1 MDQGSDGA
9 SRIGRRRFLKAAL
22 SAAAVLSAGRSIAQT
37 RAAPAQSSETIL
49 VVGAGLAGLVAAY
62 RLREAGKRVIVIEAR
77 AVPGGRVRTVRDF
90 PDGLYGEL
98 GAARIADTHNY
109 ALHWVNELG
118 LSLTPFQPMG
128 EATVLSVNGMRARSD
143 DNEAI
148 ARLTDKLNPDERGL
162 TPPQLL
168 VKYITGLPEEL
179 AQPDFDPHAP
189 RWADID
195 RMSWAQWLRSLG
207 ASEGALQL
215 MTLGGHSSPLSALY
229 LLRQIMLHRDSGG
242 YLKIEGGFDQIAQ
255 RLAGRVPDIRYNCA
269 LMRLDRSGPIRA
281 TVRSEGR
288 EEIITADRVV
298 LTLPFSVLRHV
309 RVDPPFSP
317 EKTQIIGNL
326 GYYQGT
332 RFLLQTRT
340 RFWHAAKLSGGART
354 DGPADIWDMSFG
366 LPGRAGLLSATAGG
380 HEVEA
385 KLRPLSGG
393 DRSAF
398 GKALAQAAFPEIQSQ
413 VENVLVHRWMDEP
426 EAKGA
431 FSVFYPGQMSR
442 WTRTIVGPEGRV
454 HFAGEH
460 TAAHSGWIEG
470 ALWSGDHVSQEIL
483 QQ

>member
-1 MDQGSDGA
+1 M
-9 SRIGRRRFLKAAL
+9 RIGRRRFLKAAL
-22 SAAAVLSAGRSIAQT
+22 STAAVLSAGGSIAQT
-37 RAAPAQSSETIL
+37 RAAPAQNAETIL

-90 PDGLYGEL
+90 AGGLYGEL

-148 ARLTDKLNPDERGL
+148 ARLTEKLNPDERGL

-179 AQPDFDPHAP
+179 AQPGFDPHAP

-242 YLKIEGGFDQIAQ
+242 YLKIEGGFDQIAR
-255 RLAGRVPDIRYNCA
+255 RLASRVPDIRYNCA
-269 LMRLDRSGPIRA
+269 LVRLDRSGPIRA

-298 LTLPFSVLRHV
+298 LTLPFSVLRHI

-317 EKTQIIGNL
+317 EKTQIVGNL

-340 RFWHAAKLSGGART
+340 RFWQAAKLSGGART
-354 DGPADIWDMSFG
+354 DGPADIWDMGFG
-366 LPGRAGLLSATAGG
+366 LPGAAGLLSATTGG
-380 HEVEA
+380 PEVEA
-385 KLRPLSGG
+385 KLRPLSGE
-393 DRSAF
+393 DRSAY
-398 GKALAQAAFPEIQSQ
+398 GKSLAQAAFPEIQSQ
-413 VENVLVHRWMDEP
+413 VDKVLVHRWVDEP
-426 EAKGA
+426 EARGA

-442 WTRTIVGPEGRV
+442 WTRTISRPEGRV

-470 ALWSGDHVSQEIL
+470 ALWSADQVSQEIL

>member
-1 MDQGSDGA
+1 MDQGSGGA
-9 SRIGRRRFLKAAL
+9 LRIGRRRFLKAAL
-22 SAAAVLSAGRSIAQT
+22 SSAAVLSTGGSISQP
-37 RAAPAQSSETIL
+37 RAASAQNTETIL

-77 AVPGGRVRTVRDF
+77 ADPGGRVRTVRDF
-90 PDGLYGEL
+90 SGGLYGEL

-118 LSLTPFQPMG
+118 LTPRAFQPAG

-148 ARLTDKLNPDERGL
+148 ARLTANLNPDERGL

-168 VKYITGLPEEL
+168 VKYISGLPEEL
-179 AQPDFDPHAP
+179 AQPNFDPHAP

-195 RMSWAQWLRSLG
+195 RMSWAEWLRSLG
-207 ASEGALQL
+207 ASEGAVKL
-215 MTLGGHSSPLSALY
+215 MTLGGHSTPLSALY

-242 YLKIEGGFDQIAQ
+242 YLKIEGGFDQIAR
-255 RLAGRVPDIRYNCA
+255 RLASRVPDIRYDCA
-269 LMRLDRSGPIRA
+269 LMRLDRSGPVRA
-281 TVRSEGR
+281 TVRSGGR

-298 LTLPFSVLRHV
+298 MTLPFSVLRHI

-317 EKTQIIGNL
+317 EKTQIVGNL
-326 GYYQGT
+326 GYYPAT

-340 RFWHAAKLSGGART
+340 RFWQKAKLSGGART
-354 DGPADIWDMSFG
+354 DGPADIWDMGYG
-366 LPGRAGLLSATAGG
+366 LPGTAGLLSATTGG
-380 HEVEA
+380 PDVEA
-385 KLRPLSGG
+385 KLRPLSG
-393 DRSAF
+393 DQRSAY
-398 GKALAQAAFPEIQSQ
+398 GKSLAEIAFPEIQSQ
-413 VENVLVHRWMDEP
+413 VDRVLVHRWTDEP

-442 WTRTIVGPEGRV
+442 WTRIISRPEGRV

>member
-1 MDQGSDGA
+1 M
-9 SRIGRRRFLKAAL
+9 RIGRRRFLKAAL
-22 SAAAVLSAGRSIAQT
+22 STVAVLSAGRSIAQT
-37 RAAPAQSSETIL
+37 RAAPAQNAETIL

-90 PDGLYGEL
+90 EGGLYGEL

-118 LSLTPFQPMG
+118 LSLTPFQPTG
-128 EATVLSVNGMRARSD
+128 QATVLSVNGMRARSD
-143 DNEAI
+143 DGEAI

-242 YLKIEGGFDQIAQ
+242 YLKIEGGFDQIA
-255 RLAGRVPDIRYNCA
+255 RGLASRVPDIRYNCA
-269 LMRLDRSGPIRA
+269 LMRLDRSGPVRA

-298 LTLPFSVLRHV
+298 LTLPFSVLRHI

-317 EKTQIIGNL
+317 EKTQIVGNL

-340 RFWHAAKLSGGART
+340 RFWQPAKLSGGART
-354 DGPADIWDMSFG
+354 DGPADIWDMGYG
-366 LPGRAGLLSATAGG
+366 LPGTAGLLSATTGG
-380 HEVEA
+380 PDVEA
-385 KLRPLSGG
+385 KLGPLSGE
-393 DRSAF
+393 DRSAY
-398 GKALAQAAFPEIQSQ
+398 GRSLVQAAFPEIQSQ
-413 VENVLVHRWMDEP
+413 VERILVHRWVEEP
-426 EAKGA
+426 EARGA

-442 WTRTIVGPEGRV
+442 WTRTILKPEGRV

>member
-9 SRIGRRRFLKAAL
+9 ARIGRRRFLKGVLWTTAA
-22 SAAAVLSAGRSIAQT
+22 LSAGRSLAQT
-37 RAAPAQSSETIL
+37 RSAPAQNGETIL
-49 VVGAGLAGLVAAY
+49 VVGAGLAGLVTAY
-62 RLREAGKRVIVIEAR
+62 RLREAGKRAIVIEAR

-90 PDGLYGEL
+90 DGGLYGEL

-118 LSLTPFQPMG
+118 LSLTAFQPMG
-128 EATVLSVNGMRARSD
+128 EATILSLNGMRARSD
-143 DNEAI
+143 DDAAR

-168 VKYITGLPEEL
+168 IKYITGLPEEL
-179 AQPDFDPHAP
+179 AQPNFDPHAP
-189 RWADID
+189 RWAEID

-207 ASEGALQL
+207 ASEGALSL
-215 MTLGGHSSPLSALY
+215 MTLGGHSAPLSALY

-242 YLKIEGGFDQIAQ
+242 YLKIEGGFDQIA
-255 RLAGRVPDIRYNCA
+255 RGLANRVPGIRYNCE
-269 LMRLDRSGPIRA
+269 LIRLDRSGPVRA

-288 EEIITADRVV
+288 DEIITADRVV
-298 LTLPFSVLRHV
+298 LTLPFSVLRHI

-340 RFWHAAKLSGGART
+340 RFWREAKLSGGART
-354 DGPADIWDMSFG
+354 DGPADIWDMSYG
-366 LPGRAGLLSATAGG
+366 LPGTPGLLSATTGG
-380 HEVEA
+380 LESEA
-385 KLRPLSGG
+385 KLAPLTP
-393 DRSAF
+393 DQRSAY
-398 GKALAQAAFPEIQSQ
+398 GKGLVQAAFPETEAEVQR
-413 VENVLVHRWMDEP
+413 VLVHRWTDEP
-426 EAKGA
+426 QAKGA

-442 WTRTIVGPEGRV
+442 WTNTIRRPEGRV

-470 ALWSGDHVSQEIL
+470 ALWSADQVNQEIL

>member
-9 SRIGRRRFLKAAL
+9 ARIGRRRFLKGAL
-22 SAAAVLSAGRSIAQT
+22 STAAILSSGRGAAQT
-37 RAAPAQSSETIL
+37 RSSPAQNSETIL

-77 AVPGGRVRTVRDF
+77 AVPGGRVRTVHDF
-90 PDGLYGEL
+90 DGGLYGEL

-118 LSLTPFQPMG
+118 LSLTAFQPMG
-128 EATVLSVNGMRARSD
+128 EATILSLSGMRARSD
-143 DNEAI
+143 DEAAR
-148 ARLTDKLNPDERGL
+148 ARLTAKLNPDERGL

-168 VKYITGLPEEL
+168 IKYIAGLPEEL

-195 RMSWAQWLRSLG
+195 RMSWGQWLRSLG
-207 ASEGALQL
+207 ASEGALSL

-242 YLKIEGGFDQIAQ
+242 YLKIEGGFDQIAR
-255 RLAGRVPDIRYNCA
+255 RLAGRVPDVTYNCE
-269 LMRLDRSGPIRA
+269 LIRLDRSGPVRA
-281 TVRSEGR
+281 TVRSQGR

-298 LTLPFSVLRHV
+298 LTLPFSVLRHI

-332 RFLLQTRT
+332 RFLLQTKT
-340 RFWHAAKLSGGART
+340 RFWQEARLSGGART
-354 DGPADIWDMSFG
+354 DGPADIWDMSYG
-366 LPGRAGLLSATAGG
+366 LRGVPGLLSATTGG
-380 HEVEA
+380 PEAEA
-385 KLRPLSGG
+385 KLLPLSAQQ
-393 DRSAF
+393 RSVY
-398 GKALAQAAFPEIQSQ
+398 GKALVQAAFPEIESQ
-413 VENVLVHRWMDEP
+413 VQKVLVQRWTDEP
-426 EAKGA
+426 QAKGA
-431 FSVFYPGQMSR
+431 FSVFYPGQMTR
-442 WTRTIVGPEGRV
+442 WTNTIRRPEGRV

-460 TAAHSGWIEG
+460 TAAFSGWIEG

>member
-1 MDQGSDGA
+1 M
-9 SRIGRRRFLKAAL
+9 
-22 SAAAVLSAGRSIAQT
+22 
-37 RAAPAQSSETIL
+37 
-49 VVGAGLAGLVAAY
+49 VGAGLSGLVAAY

-90 PDGLYGEL
+90 DGGLYGEL
-98 GAARIADTHNY
+98 GAARIADTHHY

-128 EATVLSVNGMRARSD
+128 EATILSLNGVRARSD
-143 DNEAI
+143 DEGAR
-148 ARLTDKLNPDERGL
+148 ARLTDRLNPDERGL
-162 TPPQLL
+162 SPPQLL

-189 RWADID
+189 RWAEID

-207 ASEGALQL
+207 ASEGAVAL
-215 MTLGGHSSPLSALY
+215 MTLGGHSAPLSALY

-242 YLKIEGGFDQIAQ
+242 YLKIEGGFDQIAR
-255 RLAGRVPDIRYNCA
+255 RLASRVPDIRYNCE
-269 LMRLDRSGPIRA
+269 LVRLDRSGPVRA
-281 TVRSEGR
+281 TVRAQGR

-309 RVDPPFSP
+309 RVNPPFSP
-317 EKTQIIGNL
+317 AKTQIIGNL

-340 RFWHAAKLSGGART
+340 RFWQQAKLSGGART
-354 DGPADIWDMSFG
+354 DGPADIWDMGYGQPAASG
-366 LPGRAGLLSATAGG
+366 LISATTGG
-380 HEVEA
+380 PEVEA
-385 KLRPLSGG
+385 RLRPLTPEQ
-393 DRSAF
+393 RSAY
-398 GKALAQAAFPEIQSQ
+398 GKALVRAAFPEIESQ
-413 VENVLVHRWMDEP
+413 IQRVLVHRWMDEP
-426 EAKGA
+426 EARGA

-442 WTRTIVGPEGRV
+442 WTNTILRPEARV

-460 TAAHSGWIEG
+460 IAAHAGWIEG

>member
-9 SRIGRRRFLKAAL
+9 ARIGRRRFLKAAL
-22 SAAAVLSAGRSIAQT
+22 STAAVLPTGRGMAQT
-37 RAAPAQSSETIL
+37 RPTPAQSGESIL
-49 VVGAGLAGLVAAY
+49 VVGAGLSGLVAAH

-77 AVPGGRVRTVRDF
+77 GVPGGRVRTVRDF
-90 PDGLYGEL
+90 DGGLYGEL

-118 LSLTPFQPMG
+118 LSLTPFQPTG
-128 EATVLSVNGMRARSD
+128 EATILSLNGVRARSD
-143 DNEAI
+143 DETAR
-148 ARLTDKLNPDERGL
+148 ARLTDRLNADERGL
-162 TPPQLL
+162 SPPQLL

-189 RWADID
+189 RWAEID

-215 MTLGGHSSPLSALY
+215 MTLGGHSAPLSALY

-242 YLKIEGGFDQIAQ
+242 YLKIEGGFDQIA
-255 RLAGRVPDIRYNCA
+255 RGLASRVPNIRYNCE
-269 LMRLDRSGPIRA
+269 LIRLDRSGPVRA
-281 TVRSEGR
+281 TVREQGR
-288 EEIITADRVV
+288 EETITADRVV
-298 LTLPFSVLRHV
+298 MTLPFSVLRHI
-309 RVDPPFSP
+309 RIDPPFSP

-332 RFLLQTRT
+332 RFLLQTRS
-340 RFWHAAKLSGGART
+340 RFWQAAKLSGGART
-354 DGPADIWDMSFG
+354 DGPADIWDMGYG
-366 LPGRAGLLSATAGG
+366 LPGTAGLLSATTGG
-380 HEVEA
+380 SEVEA
-385 KLRPLSGG
+385 KLRPLTP
-393 DRSAF
+393 DERSAY
-398 GKALAQAAFPEIQSQ
+398 GKGLVQAAFPEIESQ
-413 VENVLVHRWMDEP
+413 VQKVLVHRWMDEP
-426 EAKGA
+426 GAKGA

-442 WTRTIVGPEGRV
+442 WTSTILRPEGRV